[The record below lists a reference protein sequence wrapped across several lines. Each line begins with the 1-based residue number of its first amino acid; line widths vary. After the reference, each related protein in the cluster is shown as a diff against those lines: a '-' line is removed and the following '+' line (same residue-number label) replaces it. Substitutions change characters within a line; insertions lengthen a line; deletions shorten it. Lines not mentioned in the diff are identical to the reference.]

1 MHSTAEAER
10 SFLALTGELDMDSG
24 GELRRHAEAEL
35 TGGRCRRLTV
45 DMSGVT
51 FIDSSG
57 LGLLIEIRRL
67 ALASEVMFEMV
78 NVAPV
83 SSSTPADRLRAA
95 SARREISLANAHRSS
110 SSAPRTTAATSPSDV
125 STAIP
130 MS

>member
-1 MHSTAEAER
+1 VTELIVHSTAEAER
-10 SFLALTGELDMDSG
+10 SLLALTGELDMDSG

-78 NVAPV
+78 NVPSGPARVIGIAGLAETFGLPSADGSSPAP
-83 SSSTPADRLRAA
+83 
-95 SARREISLANAHRSS
+95 
-110 SSAPRTTAATSPSDV
+110 
-125 STAIP
+125 
-130 MS
+130 

>member
-1 MHSTAEAER
+1 VHSTAEAER

-78 NVAPV
+78 NVPSGPHASSGSPASPRPSDFPARTAAAPLPRIGRWALARA
-83 SSSTPADRLRAA
+83 SSSP
-95 SARREISLANAHRSS
+95 ARRC
-110 SSAPRTTAATSPSDV
+110 SP
-125 STAIP
+125 AG
-130 MS
+130 